1 MSKLHFGTNNMDCLE
16 GLRALKENSIDM
28 VITSPPYDNLKTYNG
43 YCFDFESIAKELYRV
58 MKDGGVIVWNVGDAT
73 EKGSETGTSFRQ
85 ALYFKEVGFNLHDT
99 MIWHKPNAFNFG
111 SNYCYKQSFEYM
123 FIISKGKPKSINFI
137 KDVPTKSA
145 GKVMNGACKKPDGT
159 RIEGKDFVCEE
170 YKKRDN
176 VWDINVSSVN
186 NGHPAVFPEQL
197 AEDHILS
204 WSSEGDIIMDIFSG
218 SGTTHK
224 MSLKNKRKFIGFE
237 LSDEYVK
244 IEEERIKSSGLWC
257 YDENYNIIKGCD

>member
-1 MSKLHFGTNNMDCLE
+1 MSKIKMGTNCMDCLD
-16 GLRALKENSIDM
+16 GLKLLKNNSIDL

-43 YCFDFESIAKELYRV
+43 YCFDFESIAKELFRV
-58 MKDGGVIVWNVGDAT
+58 LKDGGVIVWNVGDAT
-73 EKGSETGTSFRQ
+73 VNGSETGTSFKQ
-85 ALYFKEVGFNLHDT
+85 ALYFIECGFNLHDT

-137 KDVPTKSA
+137 KDVPSKSA
-145 GKVMNGACKKPDGT
+145 GQKMKGACKKPDGT
-159 RIEGKDFVCEE
+159 RIEGEEFICPE

-176 VWDINVSSVN
+176 VWEINVSSQN

-197 AEDHILS
+197 AEDHIIS
-204 WSSEGDIIMDIFSG
+204 WSNENDIIMDIFSG

-224 MSLKNKRKFIGFE
+224 MALKNNRRFIGFE
-237 LSDEYVK
+237 LSNEYAE
-244 IEEERIKSSGLWC
+244 IEEKRLKDCGLWC
-257 YDENYNIIKGCD
+257 YD